1 MWQAKL
7 LEVIY
12 DLEKAVDGVKMSVEF
27 FHADGRKAQKTYNIW
42 VDEIAEV
49 NLTNIKSQVQ
59 ADLDR
64 LTKLD
69 SIVNSLSSKIGK
81 TM

>member
-12 DLEKAVDGVKMSVEF
+12 DLNKAVDGVKMSVEL
-27 FHADGRKAQKTYNIW
+27 FHSDGRTASKIYTLW
-42 VDEIAEV
+42 VDELSEI
-49 NLTNIKSQVQ
+49 NLTSIKAQVQ

-64 LTKLD
+64 LAKLD
-69 SIVNSLSSKIGK
+69 YIITSLSSKIGK
-81 TM
+81 VM